1 MAHSVNQIKFQHAL
15 EERYLAYALS
25 TIKSRSLPDVRDGLK
40 PVHRRL
46 LYAMMQLKLDPKSGF
61 KKCARV
67 VGDVIGKYHP
77 HGELAIYDAMVR
89 MAQEFSSRYP
99 LVEGQGN
106 FGSIDGDSQAAMR
119 YTEARL
125 SSYAL
130 FMLEG
135 IEEDTV
141 DFHDTYDASYTEPS
155 VLPAVVPN
163 LLANGTEG
171 IAVGMATSIPPHN
184 IIELMDASIALL
196 KDPSIDD
203 LTQYVKGPD
212 FPTGGILVE
221 TKENII
227 SAYAT
232 GKGSFRLRA
241 KWHKEDLTH
250 GQYQIIIT
258 EIPYQI
264 QKKSLI
270 EKMADLFVEKK
281 LPLIET
287 FQDMSA
293 EDIRIVVTPKS
304 RSVKPEHVM
313 ESLFKLTDLE
323 IRFHLNM
330 NALDNKQVPR
340 VMSLKEVLKNF
351 LSHRYDVT
359 KRKMEHRLSYINNRL
374 HLLEGLL
381 IAYINLDEIIRIIR
395 EEEDPKAVMIAR
407 WSLSDTQCEAILN
420 MRLRSLKRL
429 EEVEIKTEHSG
440 LSKEKDLLEK
450 TLLSDKLMTKSIEI
464 DLERVKKALMKI
476 DGARRTE
483 IGTPPEIE
491 ILNEEIFIEKEP
503 IAILLSE
510 MGWLRAVK
518 PSSLESTKYKEGDK
532 ERFVVS
538 GHTTDK
544 LLCFSTHGKFYTIS
558 CDKIPRGKGWGD
570 PLRLIIELAPDEE
583 ILMVRIYNPDEALL
597 LVSKS
602 GKGFKVPVS
611 DTLAQT
617 KNGKQVMNSNEA
629 GFCKIIT
636 GDSVAILGENRK
648 LLILEA
654 SEIPQMRRGQGVALQ
669 KFKKGGVLDVFVF
682 DSSLGLVWKD
692 KSGLEK
698 SLERY
703 GAWRGKRGTHGR
715 MVLSRIWVD
724 K

>member
-1 MAHSVNQIKFQHAL
+1 MANSVNQIKFQNAL

-89 MAQEFSSRYP
+89 MAQDFSSRYP

-135 IEEDTV
+135 IEEETV

-196 KDPSIDD
+196 KDPSIED
-203 LTQYVKGPD
+203 LTLYVQGSD

-221 TKENII
+221 TRENIV

-250 GQYQIIIT
+250 GQYQIVIT

-293 EDIRIVVTPKS
+293 EDIRIVITPKS
-304 RSVKPEHVM
+304 RTVKPEHIM

-323 IRFHLNM
+323 TRFHLNM

-351 LSHRYDVT
+351 LTHRYDVT
-359 KRKMEHRLSYINNRL
+359 KRKIEHRLRYINNRL
-374 HLLEGLL
+374 HLLDGLL

-395 EEEDPKAVMIAR
+395 EEEDPKAEMIAR
-407 WSLSDTQCEAILN
+407 WALSDLQCEAILN
-420 MRLRSLKRL
+420 MRLRSLKKL
-429 EEVEIKTEHSG
+429 EEVEINSEHSN
-440 LSKEKDLLEK
+440 LSQEKDVLER
-450 TLLSDKLMTKSIEI
+450 TLLSDKLMTKSIEA
-464 DLERVKKALMKI
+464 DLERVKKSLMKI
-476 DGARRTE
+476 DSARRTE
-483 IGTPPEIE
+483 IGSTPEVE
-491 ILNEEIFIEKEP
+491 ILSEEAFIEKEP

-532 ERFVVS
+532 ERFIIS
-538 GHTTDK
+538 GYTTDK

-570 PLRLIIELAPDEE
+570 PLRLIIELAPEEE
-583 ILMVRIYNPDEALL
+583 ILMVRIYNPEDSLL
-597 LVSKS
+597 LMSKS
-602 GKGFKVPVS
+602 GKGFRVS
-611 DTLAQT
+611 APDTLAQT

-629 GFCKIIT
+629 AFCKVVS

-648 LLILEA
+648 LLILDVA
-654 SEIPQMRRGQGVALQ
+654 EIPQMRRGQGVALQ
-669 KFKKGGVLDVFVF
+669 KFKKGGVLDVFIF
-682 DSSLGLVWKD
+682 DSTLGLVWKD
-692 KSGLEK
+692 KAGIEK
-698 SLERY
+698 ALERY
-703 GAWRGKRGTHGR
+703 GAWKGKRGTHGR

>member
-359 KRKMEHRLSYINNRL
+359 KE
-374 HLLEGLL
+374 
-381 IAYINLDEIIRIIR
+381 
-395 EEEDPKAVMIAR
+395 R
-407 WSLSDTQCEAILN
+407 WS
-420 MRLRSLKRL
+420 
-429 EEVEIKTEHSG
+429 
-440 LSKEKDLLEK
+440 
-450 TLLSDKLMTKSIEI
+450 I
-464 DLERVKKALMKI
+464 D
-476 DGARRTE
+476 
-483 IGTPPEIE
+483 
-491 ILNEEIFIEKEP
+491 
-503 IAILLSE
+503 
-510 MGWLRAVK
+510 
-518 PSSLESTKYKEGDK
+518 
-532 ERFVVS
+532 
-538 GHTTDK
+538 
-544 LLCFSTHGKFYTIS
+544 
-558 CDKIPRGKGWGD
+558 
-570 PLRLIIELAPDEE
+570 
-583 ILMVRIYNPDEALL
+583 
-597 LVSKS
+597 
-602 GKGFKVPVS
+602 
-611 DTLAQT
+611 
-617 KNGKQVMNSNEA
+617 
-629 GFCKIIT
+629 
-636 GDSVAILGENRK
+636 
-648 LLILEA
+648 
-654 SEIPQMRRGQGVALQ
+654 
-669 KFKKGGVLDVFVF
+669 
-682 DSSLGLVWKD
+682 
-692 KSGLEK
+692 
-698 SLERY
+698 
-703 GAWRGKRGTHGR
+703 
-715 MVLSRIWVD
+715 
-724 K
+724 